1 MQLTFVRVSHFVS
14 GVFNDARVLIYQG
27 VSTCFFLCVCSRYSH
42 NAGDSLFLTGWYVI
56 YFFSRRPRHM
66 AAIYGIS
73 ATLQAILKD
82 CTLYLLAWHGLH
94 AQELTV
100 NRH

>member
-1 MQLTFVRVSHFVS
+1 
-14 GVFNDARVLIYQG
+14 
-27 VSTCFFLCVCSRYSH
+27 
-42 NAGDSLFLTGWYVI
+42 
-56 YFFSRRPRHM
+56 M

-82 CTLYLLAWHGLH
+82 CTLYLLACHGLH

-100 NRH
+100 NGH